1 LRGQAQ
7 SVAPIAQEHIPCRTQ
22 LIRNP
27 QLEAPNGVLEY
38 WNNGQV
44 VKFSHPLPFRR
55 LFRPEPRPQYVVY
68 GAKKHHKI
76 KVNQG

>member
-1 LRGQAQ
+1 VPANPQ
-7 SVAPIAQEHIPCRTQ
+7 SA
-22 LIRNP
+22 IRNP

-44 VKFSHPLPFRR
+44 VKFSHPFPFRR